1 MGIFGK
7 KDRAPSTPADER
19 PRTTY
24 ATSPTVAP
32 SSPTVAPLYERF
44 ARTSTAAGSVLST
57 TSVAFPSTSA
67 ARSGSTYYSGDLP
80 PPPSNLFGQ
89 STSSLVQTPG
99 SDLSVDP
106 FASQG
111 SSSAMMRAE
120 RERARVPSGSRFAS
134 SAFGREVEDAR
145 RRDRV
150 DSTKSPVTPARAGT
164 MPLPSTTSPIVIPEV
179 PRQRPTLAVVTPVVQ
194 TKVRFSRYQA

>member
-44 ARTSTAAGSVLST
+44 ARTSTAAGSVLSS

-67 ARSGSTYYSGDLP
+67 ARSGSAYYGDLP

-164 MPLPSTTSPIVIPEV
+164 MPLPTTTSPIAIPEV
-179 PRQRPTLAVVTPVVQ
+179 PRQRPALAVVTPVVQ
-194 TKVRFSRYQA
+194 TKVRFSRYQV